1 MAEVLIV
8 GGGVIGRACGYRL
21 AGEGHSV
28 RLVDAGRPAAGWVA
42 AGLLAPV
49 SEASFGEAALAR
61 LNLAALSAFTALA
74 AELEQ
79 RTGQQVGLRTEGT
92 LVVAFNADD
101 RAVLDRLSEYRDA
114 IGLPTE
120 RLTGSAVRR
129 LEPYLAAE
137 VRAGVL
143 AGGDLSVDNRRYLAA
158 LAAGCE
164 LAGVRSI
171 AGAVTGLQR
180 DGAAVT
186 GVRLADGTEL
196 SAELVL
202 LCAGAA
208 TEALAG
214 IGVRPVKG
222 QILRLTVPDRLGTVL
237 RHTVRGLIRG
247 SEVYLVPRAGGEI
260 VVGAT
265 VEDQGFDVS
274 VTAGGAYE
282 LLRNA
287 YELLPV
293 SSECVLAEASAGSRP
308 GSPDNGPLVGW
319 LEPGLLAATGHYRNG
334 ILLSALTAEAVQAL
348 AAGGDPA
355 PEWQPF
361 DARRFQPTPAMSPVK
376 R

>member
-1 MAEVLIV
+1 
-8 GGGVIGRACGYRL
+8 
-21 AGEGHSV
+21 
-28 RLVDAGRPAAGWVA
+28 
-42 AGLLAPV
+42 
-49 SEASFGEAALAR
+49 
-61 LNLAALSAFTALA
+61 
-74 AELEQ
+74 
-79 RTGQQVGLRTEGT
+79 
-92 LVVAFNADD
+92 
-101 RAVLDRLSEYRDA
+101 
-114 IGLPTE
+114 
-120 RLTGSAVRR
+120 
-129 LEPYLAAE
+129 
-137 VRAGVL
+137 
-143 AGGDLSVDNRRYLAA
+143 
-158 LAAGCE
+158 
-164 LAGVRSI
+164 
-171 AGAVTGLQR
+171 
-180 DGAAVT
+180 
-186 GVRLADGTEL
+186 
-196 SAELVL
+196 
-202 LCAGAA
+202 
-208 TEALAG
+208 
-214 IGVRPVKG
+214 
-222 QILRLTVPDRLGTVL
+222 VPDRLGTVL

-247 SEVYLVPRAGGEI
+247 NEVYLLPRLGGEI

-361 DARRFQPTPAMSPVK
+361 DARRFQPTPAMSPVE